1 MSDLE
6 NNAQEKGT
14 KKRPYNLRE
23 KKEKDAAYRS
33 LIRRELADEL
43 YDKILNIVVVQKKYR
58 DADYSAKDLAKEL
71 QTNTRYLSAV
81 VNSRFGMNYSCLLN
95 EYRVKEAQHLLTD
108 KRYADKNVEEIS
120 TMVGFANRQSFY
132 AAFYKNVG
140 ETPNGYRKRHAE
152 KEAKKNQSIYSRHM
166 KKQLISMVTALSLLT
181 ACGGN
186 PKTTAEAE
194 KFDYTV
200 EQFADLQILR
210 YRVPG
215 FEDLSLKQK
224 ELVYYLTEAALQGR
238 DILFDQNG
246 KYNLTIRRMLEAVY
260 TGYKGDK
267 NTPDFKAMEVY
278 LKRVWF
284 SNGIHHHYGSEKFVP
299 GFTPEFFRQAVQS
312 VDAATLP
319 LAEGQTVEQLC
330 EEVFPVIFDP
340 TVMPKRVNQAA
351 GEDLVLTSAC
361 NYYDGVT
368 QQEAEDFYNAL
379 KNPQDE
385 TPVSYG
391 LNSRLVKE
399 DGKIQEKVWKVGG
412 LYGQALEKIVY
423 WLKKAEGVAETP
435 EQKAVIAKLMEFYET
450 GDLKTFDEY
459 AILWVK
465 DLNSRIDFVNGF
477 TESYGD
483 PLGMKASW
491 ESLVN
496 FKDLEATQRTEL
508 ISGNAQWFEDHSPV
522 DGQFKKEK
530 VKGVSAKVI
539 TAAILAGDLYPATA
553 IGINLPNANWIR
565 SHHGSKSVTIGN
577 ITDAYNKAAHGNGF
591 NEEFVYSD
599 AELQLID
606 KYADVTDEL
615 HTDLHECLGHGSGKL
630 LPGVDPDALKAY
642 GSTIE
647 EARADLFGLYY
658 VADPK
663 LVELGLT
670 PSADAYKAQ
679 YYTYLMNGLMTQLV
693 RIEPGNNVEEAHMRN
708 RQLIARWVYEK
719 GAAEKVVELVKK
731 DGKTYVVI
739 NDYEK
744 VRDLFGRLLAE
755 IQRIKSTGDYAGAH
769 DLVEA
774 YAVKVDPA
782 LHAEVLERYKKLNL
796 APYKGFV
803 NPKYEVVTDADGTI
817 TDVTVTYDEGYAE
830 QMLRYSKD
838 YSTLSSVNK

>member
-1 MSDLE
+1 
-6 NNAQEKGT
+6 
-14 KKRPYNLRE
+14 
-23 KKEKDAAYRS
+23 
-33 LIRRELADEL
+33 
-43 YDKILNIVVVQKKYR
+43 
-58 DADYSAKDLAKEL
+58 
-71 QTNTRYLSAV
+71 
-81 VNSRFGMNYSCLLN
+81 
-95 EYRVKEAQHLLTD
+95 
-108 KRYADKNVEEIS
+108 
-120 TMVGFANRQSFY
+120 
-132 AAFYKNVG
+132 
-140 ETPNGYRKRHAE
+140 
-152 KEAKKNQSIYSRHM
+152 M
-166 KKQLISMVTALSLLT
+166 KKQLIACAAFALLT
-181 ACGGN
+181 TCSGS
-186 PKTTAEAE
+186 KTTTAEAD

-215 FEDLSLKQK
+215 FENLSLQQK

-246 KYNLTIRRMLEAVY
+246 KYNLRIRRTLEAVY

-267 NTPDFKAMEVY
+267 NTPNFKAMEVY

-299 GFTPEFFRQAVQS
+299 GFAPEFFKEAVLS
-312 VDAATLP
+312 VDASTLP
-319 LAEGQTVEQLC
+319 LAEGQTAEQLC
-330 EEVFPVIFDP
+330 DELSPVIFDP
-340 TVMPKRVNQAA
+340 IVMPKRVNQAA

-368 QQEAEDFYNAL
+368 QKEAEDFYNAM
-379 KNPQDE
+379 KDPKDE

-399 DGKIQEKVWKVGG
+399 NGKIQEKVWKVGG
-412 LYGQALEKIVY
+412 LYGQAIDKIVY
-423 WLKKAEGVAETP
+423 WLKKAEGVAENP
-435 EQKAVIAKLMEFYET
+435 EQKAVIAELIKFYET
-450 GDLKTFDEY
+450 GDLKIFDEY

-465 DLNSRIDFVNGF
+465 DLNSLVDFVNGF

-496 FKDLEATQRTEL
+496 FKDMEATHRTEI

-522 DGQFKKEK
+522 DKLFKKDE

-553 IGINLPNANWIR
+553 IGINLPNSNWIR

-606 KYADVTDEL
+606 KYADLTGEL

-670 PSADAYKAQ
+670 PNEDAYKAE

-708 RQLIARWVYEK
+708 RQLIARWVFEK
-719 GAAEKVVELVKK
+719 GAADKVVELVKK
-731 DGKTYVVI
+731 DGKTYVVV

-744 VRDLFGRLLAE
+744 LRELFGELLSE
-755 IQRIKSTGDYAGAH
+755 IQRIKSTGDYQGAH
-769 DLVEA
+769 DLVEN
-774 YAVKVDPA
+774 YAVKVDPV

-803 NPKYEVVTDADGTI
+803 NPKYEAVVDAAGKI
-817 TDVTVTYDEGYAE
+817 TDVKVTYDEGYAE

-838 YSTLSSVNK
+838 YSNLPSINN

>member
-1 MSDLE
+1 
-6 NNAQEKGT
+6 
-14 KKRPYNLRE
+14 
-23 KKEKDAAYRS
+23 
-33 LIRRELADEL
+33 
-43 YDKILNIVVVQKKYR
+43 
-58 DADYSAKDLAKEL
+58 
-71 QTNTRYLSAV
+71 
-81 VNSRFGMNYSCLLN
+81 
-95 EYRVKEAQHLLTD
+95 
-108 KRYADKNVEEIS
+108 
-120 TMVGFANRQSFY
+120 
-132 AAFYKNVG
+132 
-140 ETPNGYRKRHAE
+140 
-152 KEAKKNQSIYSRHM
+152 
-166 KKQLISMVTALSLLT
+166 MVTALSLLT

-267 NTPDFKAMEVY
+267 NTPAMEVY

-399 DGKIQEKVWKVGG
+399 DGKNQEQEWRVGG

>member
-1 MSDLE
+1 
-6 NNAQEKGT
+6 
-14 KKRPYNLRE
+14 
-23 KKEKDAAYRS
+23 
-33 LIRRELADEL
+33 
-43 YDKILNIVVVQKKYR
+43 
-58 DADYSAKDLAKEL
+58 
-71 QTNTRYLSAV
+71 
-81 VNSRFGMNYSCLLN
+81 
-95 EYRVKEAQHLLTD
+95 
-108 KRYADKNVEEIS
+108 
-120 TMVGFANRQSFY
+120 
-132 AAFYKNVG
+132 
-140 ETPNGYRKRHAE
+140 
-152 KEAKKNQSIYSRHM
+152 
-166 KKQLISMVTALSLLT
+166 MVTALSLLT

-194 KFDYTV
+194 KIDYTV

-260 TGYKGDK
+260 TGYKRDK

-803 NPKYEVVTDADGTI
+803 NPKYEAVTDADGTI

-838 YSTLSSVNK
+838 YSTLPSVNK

>member
-1 MSDLE
+1 
-6 NNAQEKGT
+6 
-14 KKRPYNLRE
+14 
-23 KKEKDAAYRS
+23 
-33 LIRRELADEL
+33 
-43 YDKILNIVVVQKKYR
+43 
-58 DADYSAKDLAKEL
+58 
-71 QTNTRYLSAV
+71 
-81 VNSRFGMNYSCLLN
+81 
-95 EYRVKEAQHLLTD
+95 
-108 KRYADKNVEEIS
+108 
-120 TMVGFANRQSFY
+120 
-132 AAFYKNVG
+132 
-140 ETPNGYRKRHAE
+140 
-152 KEAKKNQSIYSRHM
+152 
-166 KKQLISMVTALSLLT
+166 MVTALSLLT

-284 SNGIHHHYGSEKFVP
+284 SNGIHHHYGSEKFIP
-299 GFTPEFFRQAVQS
+299 GFTPEFFRQAIRS

-319 LAEGQTVEQLC
+319 LAEGQSVEQLC

-340 TVMPKRVNQAA
+340 EVMPKRVNQAA

-361 NYYDGVT
+361 NYYEGVT

-399 DGKIQEKVWKVGG
+399 DGKVREKVWKVGG

-423 WLKKAEGVAETP
+423 WLKKAEGVAENP

-496 FKDLEATQRTEL
+496 FKDVEATRRTEL
-508 ISGNAQWFEDHSPV
+508 ISSNAQWFEDHSPV
-522 DGQFKKEK
+522 DGQFKKEE

-591 NEEFVYSD
+591 NEEFAYSD

-606 KYADVTDEL
+606 RYADVTDEL

-774 YAVKVDPA
+774 YAVKVDSA

-803 NPKYEVVTDADGTI
+803 NPKYEAVTDANGTI

-830 QMLRYSKD
+830 QMLRYGKD
-838 YSTLSSVNK
+838 YSTLPSVNK

>member
-1 MSDLE
+1 
-6 NNAQEKGT
+6 
-14 KKRPYNLRE
+14 
-23 KKEKDAAYRS
+23 
-33 LIRRELADEL
+33 
-43 YDKILNIVVVQKKYR
+43 
-58 DADYSAKDLAKEL
+58 
-71 QTNTRYLSAV
+71 
-81 VNSRFGMNYSCLLN
+81 
-95 EYRVKEAQHLLTD
+95 
-108 KRYADKNVEEIS
+108 
-120 TMVGFANRQSFY
+120 
-132 AAFYKNVG
+132 
-140 ETPNGYRKRHAE
+140 
-152 KEAKKNQSIYSRHM
+152 M
-166 KKQLISMVTALSLLT
+166 KKQLIACAAFALLT
-181 ACGGN
+181 ACSGS
-186 PKTTAEAE
+186 KTTTAEAD

-215 FEDLSLKQK
+215 FENLSLQQK

-246 KYNLTIRRMLEAVY
+246 KYNLRIRRTLEAVY

-284 SNGIHHHYGSEKFVP
+284 SNGIHHHSGSEKFVP
-299 GFTPEFFRQAVQS
+299 GFAPEFFKEAVLS
-312 VDAATLP
+312 VDTSTLP
-319 LAEGQTVEQLC
+319 LAEGQTAEQLC
-330 EEVFPVIFDP
+330 DELFPVIFDP
-340 TVMPKRVNQAA
+340 AVMPKRVNQAA
-351 GEDLVLTSAC
+351 REDLVLTSAC

-368 QQEAEDFYNAL
+368 QKEAEDFYNAM
-379 KNPQDE
+379 KDPKDE

-399 DGKIQEKVWKVGG
+399 NGKIQEKIWKVGG
-412 LYGQALEKIVY
+412 LYGQAIDKIVY
-423 WLKKAEGVAETP
+423 WLKKAEGVAENP
-435 EQKAVIAKLMEFYET
+435 EQKAVIAELIKFYET

-465 DLNSRIDFVNGF
+465 DLNSLVDFVNGF

-496 FKDLEATQRTEL
+496 FKDMEATHRTEI

-522 DGQFKKEK
+522 DKQFKKDE

-553 IGINLPNANWIR
+553 IGINLPNSNWIR

-606 KYADVTDEL
+606 KYADLTGEL

-670 PSADAYKAQ
+670 PNEDAYKAE

-708 RQLIARWVYEK
+708 RQLIARWVFEK
-719 GAAEKVVELVKK
+719 GAADKVVELVKK
-731 DGKTYVVI
+731 DGKTYVVV

-744 VRDLFGRLLAE
+744 LRELFGELLSE
-755 IQRIKSTGDYAGAH
+755 IQRIKSTGDYQSAH
-769 DLVEA
+769 DLVES

-803 NPKYEVVTDADGTI
+803 NPKYEAVVDAAGKI
-817 TDVTVTYDEGYAE
+817 TDVKVTYDEGYAE

-838 YSTLSSVNK
+838 YSNLPSINN

>member
-1 MSDLE
+1 
-6 NNAQEKGT
+6 
-14 KKRPYNLRE
+14 
-23 KKEKDAAYRS
+23 
-33 LIRRELADEL
+33 
-43 YDKILNIVVVQKKYR
+43 
-58 DADYSAKDLAKEL
+58 
-71 QTNTRYLSAV
+71 
-81 VNSRFGMNYSCLLN
+81 
-95 EYRVKEAQHLLTD
+95 
-108 KRYADKNVEEIS
+108 
-120 TMVGFANRQSFY
+120 
-132 AAFYKNVG
+132 
-140 ETPNGYRKRHAE
+140 
-152 KEAKKNQSIYSRHM
+152 
-166 KKQLISMVTALSLLT
+166 MVTALSLLT

-399 DGKIQEKVWKVGG
+399 DGKIQEKVWEVGG

-838 YSTLSSVNK
+838 YSTLPSVNK

>member
-1 MSDLE
+1 
-6 NNAQEKGT
+6 
-14 KKRPYNLRE
+14 
-23 KKEKDAAYRS
+23 
-33 LIRRELADEL
+33 
-43 YDKILNIVVVQKKYR
+43 
-58 DADYSAKDLAKEL
+58 
-71 QTNTRYLSAV
+71 
-81 VNSRFGMNYSCLLN
+81 
-95 EYRVKEAQHLLTD
+95 
-108 KRYADKNVEEIS
+108 
-120 TMVGFANRQSFY
+120 
-132 AAFYKNVG
+132 
-140 ETPNGYRKRHAE
+140 
-152 KEAKKNQSIYSRHM
+152 
-166 KKQLISMVTALSLLT
+166 MVTALSLLT

-658 VADPK
+658 VADQK

-838 YSTLSSVNK
+838 YSTLPSVNK

>member
-1 MSDLE
+1 
-6 NNAQEKGT
+6 
-14 KKRPYNLRE
+14 
-23 KKEKDAAYRS
+23 
-33 LIRRELADEL
+33 
-43 YDKILNIVVVQKKYR
+43 
-58 DADYSAKDLAKEL
+58 
-71 QTNTRYLSAV
+71 
-81 VNSRFGMNYSCLLN
+81 
-95 EYRVKEAQHLLTD
+95 
-108 KRYADKNVEEIS
+108 
-120 TMVGFANRQSFY
+120 
-132 AAFYKNVG
+132 
-140 ETPNGYRKRHAE
+140 
-152 KEAKKNQSIYSRHM
+152 
-166 KKQLISMVTALSLLT
+166 MVTALSLLT

-508 ISGNAQWFEDHSPV
+508 ISGNAQWFEDHLPV

-803 NPKYEVVTDADGTI
+803 NPKYEAVTDADGTI

-838 YSTLSSVNK
+838 YSTLPSVNK

>member
-1 MSDLE
+1 M
-6 NNAQEKGT
+6 
-14 KKRPYNLRE
+14 
-23 KKEKDAAYRS
+23 
-33 LIRRELADEL
+33 
-43 YDKILNIVVVQKKYR
+43 
-58 DADYSAKDLAKEL
+58 
-71 QTNTRYLSAV
+71 
-81 VNSRFGMNYSCLLN
+81 
-95 EYRVKEAQHLLTD
+95 
-108 KRYADKNVEEIS
+108 
-120 TMVGFANRQSFY
+120 
-132 AAFYKNVG
+132 
-140 ETPNGYRKRHAE
+140 
-152 KEAKKNQSIYSRHM
+152 
-166 KKQLISMVTALSLLT
+166 
-181 ACGGN
+181 
-186 PKTTAEAE
+186 
-194 KFDYTV
+194 

-215 FEDLSLKQK
+215 FENLSLQQK

-246 KYNLTIRRMLEAVY
+246 KYNLRIRRTLEAVY

-299 GFTPEFFRQAVQS
+299 GFAPEFFKEAVLS
-312 VDAATLP
+312 VDASTLP
-319 LAEGQTVEQLC
+319 LAEEQTVEQLC
-330 EEVFPVIFDP
+330 DELSPVIFDP

-368 QQEAEDFYNAL
+368 QKEAEDFYNAM
-379 KNPQDE
+379 KDPKDE

-399 DGKIQEKVWKVGG
+399 NGKIQEKVWKVGG
-412 LYGQALEKIVY
+412 LYGQAIDKIVY
-423 WLKKAEGVAETP
+423 WLKKAEGVAENP
-435 EQKAVIAKLMEFYET
+435 EQKAVIAELIKFYET

-465 DLNSRIDFVNGF
+465 DLNSLVDFVNGF

-496 FKDLEATQRTEL
+496 FKDMEATHRTEI

-522 DGQFKKEK
+522 DKQFKKDE

-553 IGINLPNANWIR
+553 IGINLPNSNWIR

-606 KYADVTDEL
+606 KYADLTGEL

-670 PSADAYKAQ
+670 PNADAYKAE

-708 RQLIARWVYEK
+708 RQLIARWVFEK
-719 GAAEKVVELVKK
+719 GAADKVVELVKK
-731 DGKTYVVI
+731 DGKTYVVV

-744 VRDLFGRLLAE
+744 LRALFGELLSE
-755 IQRIKSTGDYAGAH
+755 IQRIKSTGDYQGAH
-769 DLVEA
+769 DLVEN

-803 NPKYEVVTDADGTI
+803 NPKYEAVVDAAGKI
-817 TDVTVTYDEGYAE
+817 TDVKVTYDEGYAE

-838 YSTLSSVNK
+838 YSNLPSINN

>member
-1 MSDLE
+1 
-6 NNAQEKGT
+6 
-14 KKRPYNLRE
+14 
-23 KKEKDAAYRS
+23 
-33 LIRRELADEL
+33 
-43 YDKILNIVVVQKKYR
+43 
-58 DADYSAKDLAKEL
+58 
-71 QTNTRYLSAV
+71 
-81 VNSRFGMNYSCLLN
+81 
-95 EYRVKEAQHLLTD
+95 
-108 KRYADKNVEEIS
+108 
-120 TMVGFANRQSFY
+120 MVA
-132 AAFYKNVG
+132 
-140 ETPNGYRKRHAE
+140 
-152 KEAKKNQSIYSRHM
+152 
-166 KKQLISMVTALSLLT
+166 ALSLLT
-181 ACGGN
+181 ACGGTR
-186 PKTTAEAE
+186 KTTAEAE

-238 DILFDQNG
+238 DVLFDQNG

-260 TGYKGDK
+260 TGYKGDRS
-267 NTPDFKAMEVY
+267 TPDFKAMEVY

-284 SNGIHHHYGSEKFVP
+284 SNGIHHHYGCEKFTP
-299 GFTPEFFRQAVQS
+299 GFTPDFFRKAVQS
-312 VDAATLP
+312 VDASALP
-319 LAEGQTVEQLC
+319 LAGGQTVEQLC
-330 EEVFPVIFDP
+330 EEVFPVMFDP
-340 TVMPKRVNQAA
+340 GVMPKRVNQAA

-361 NYYDGVT
+361 NYYEGVT
-368 QQEAEDFYNAL
+368 QKEAEDFYNAL
-379 KNPQDE
+379 KDPKDE

-391 LNSRLVKE
+391 LNSRLVKV
-399 DGKIQEKVWKVGG
+399 DGKVREKVWKAGG
-412 LYGQALEKIVY
+412 LYGPAIEKIVY

-435 EQKAVIAKLMEFYET
+435 GQKAVIAKLVEFYET
-450 GDLKTFDEY
+450 GDLKAFDEY

-465 DLNSRIDFVNGF
+465 DLDSRVDFVNGF

-496 FKDLEATQRTEL
+496 FKDLEATRRTEL

-522 DGQFKKEK
+522 EKQFKKEE

-565 SHHGSKSVTIGN
+565 SQHGSKSVTIGN

-599 AELQLID
+599 TELQLID
-606 KYADVTDEL
+606 KYADLTGDL

-670 PSADAYKAQ
+670 PDADAFKAE

-693 RIEPGNNVEEAHMRN
+693 RIEPGNHVEEAHMRN
-708 RQLIARWVYEK
+708 RQLIARWVFEK
-719 GAAEKVVELVKK
+719 GAADKVVELVKK
-731 DGKTYVVI
+731 DGKTYVVV
-739 NDYEK
+739 NDYGK
-744 VRDLFGRLLAE
+744 LRQLFGELLAE
-755 IQRIKSTGDYAGAH
+755 IQRIKSTGDFEAAR
-769 DLVEA
+769 DLVET
-774 YAVKVDPA
+774 YAVKVDPV

-803 NPKYEVVTDADGTI
+803 NPKYEAVTDADGKI
-817 TDVTVTYDEGYAE
+817 TDVKVTYDEGYAE

-838 YSTLSSVNK
+838 YSNLPSMNN

>member
-1 MSDLE
+1 
-6 NNAQEKGT
+6 
-14 KKRPYNLRE
+14 
-23 KKEKDAAYRS
+23 
-33 LIRRELADEL
+33 
-43 YDKILNIVVVQKKYR
+43 
-58 DADYSAKDLAKEL
+58 
-71 QTNTRYLSAV
+71 
-81 VNSRFGMNYSCLLN
+81 
-95 EYRVKEAQHLLTD
+95 
-108 KRYADKNVEEIS
+108 
-120 TMVGFANRQSFY
+120 
-132 AAFYKNVG
+132 
-140 ETPNGYRKRHAE
+140 
-152 KEAKKNQSIYSRHM
+152 
-166 KKQLISMVTALSLLT
+166 MVTALSLLT

-194 KFDYTV
+194 KIDYTV

-319 LAEGQTVEQLC
+319 LVEGQTVEQLC

-647 EARADLFGLYY
+647 EVRADLFGLYY

-838 YSTLSSVNK
+838 YSTLPSVNK

>member
-1 MSDLE
+1 
-6 NNAQEKGT
+6 
-14 KKRPYNLRE
+14 
-23 KKEKDAAYRS
+23 
-33 LIRRELADEL
+33 
-43 YDKILNIVVVQKKYR
+43 
-58 DADYSAKDLAKEL
+58 
-71 QTNTRYLSAV
+71 
-81 VNSRFGMNYSCLLN
+81 
-95 EYRVKEAQHLLTD
+95 
-108 KRYADKNVEEIS
+108 
-120 TMVGFANRQSFY
+120 
-132 AAFYKNVG
+132 
-140 ETPNGYRKRHAE
+140 
-152 KEAKKNQSIYSRHM
+152 
-166 KKQLISMVTALSLLT
+166 MVTALSLLT

-194 KFDYTV
+194 KIDYTV

-647 EARADLFGLYY
+647 EARAALFGLYY

-838 YSTLSSVNK
+838 YSTLPSVNK

>member
-1 MSDLE
+1 
-6 NNAQEKGT
+6 
-14 KKRPYNLRE
+14 
-23 KKEKDAAYRS
+23 
-33 LIRRELADEL
+33 
-43 YDKILNIVVVQKKYR
+43 
-58 DADYSAKDLAKEL
+58 
-71 QTNTRYLSAV
+71 
-81 VNSRFGMNYSCLLN
+81 
-95 EYRVKEAQHLLTD
+95 
-108 KRYADKNVEEIS
+108 
-120 TMVGFANRQSFY
+120 
-132 AAFYKNVG
+132 
-140 ETPNGYRKRHAE
+140 
-152 KEAKKNQSIYSRHM
+152 M
-166 KKQLISMVTALSLLT
+166 KKQLIACAAFALLT
-181 ACGGN
+181 ACSGS
-186 PKTTAEAE
+186 KTTTAEAD

-215 FEDLSLKQK
+215 FENLSLQQK

-246 KYNLTIRRMLEAVY
+246 KYNLRIRRTLEAVY

-299 GFTPEFFRQAVQS
+299 GFAPEFFKEAVLS
-312 VDAATLP
+312 VDASTLP
-319 LAEGQTVEQLC
+319 LAEGQTAEQLC
-330 EEVFPVIFDP
+330 DELSPVIFDP

-368 QQEAEDFYNAL
+368 QKEAEDFYNAM
-379 KNPQDE
+379 KDPKDE

-399 DGKIQEKVWKVGG
+399 NGKIQEKVWKVGG
-412 LYGQALEKIVY
+412 LYGQVIDKIVY
-423 WLKKAEGVAETP
+423 WLKKAEGVAENP
-435 EQKAVIAKLMEFYET
+435 EQKAVIAELIKFYET

-465 DLNSRIDFVNGF
+465 DLNSLVDFVNGF

-496 FKDLEATQRTEL
+496 FKDMEATHRTEI

-522 DGQFKKEK
+522 DKLFKKDE

-553 IGINLPNANWIR
+553 IGINLPNSNWIR

-606 KYADVTDEL
+606 KYADLTGEL

-663 LVELGLT
+663 LLELGLT
-670 PSADAYKAQ
+670 PNEDAYKAE

-708 RQLIARWVYEK
+708 RQLIARWVFEK
-719 GAAEKVVELVKK
+719 GAADKVVELVKK
-731 DGKTYVVI
+731 DGKTYVVV

-744 VRDLFGRLLAE
+744 LRELFGELLSE
-755 IQRIKSTGDYAGAH
+755 IQRIKSTGDYQGAH
-769 DLVEA
+769 DLVEN
-774 YAVKVDPA
+774 YAVKVDPV

-803 NPKYEVVTDADGTI
+803 NPKYEAVVDAAGKI
-817 TDVTVTYDEGYAE
+817 TDVKVTYDEGYAE

-838 YSTLSSVNK
+838 YSNLPSINN